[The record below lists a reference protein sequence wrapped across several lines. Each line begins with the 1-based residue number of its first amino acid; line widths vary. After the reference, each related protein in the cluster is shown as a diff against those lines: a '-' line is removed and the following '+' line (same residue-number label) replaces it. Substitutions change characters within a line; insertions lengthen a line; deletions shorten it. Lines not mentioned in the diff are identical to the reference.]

1 MTNMLPV
8 SHIFQ
13 TFIVQ
18 VKTYYYKRETWET
31 SKIYAKTKKIYFRY
45 FTSSLNKYW
54 KCTLLS
60 SKLNYSYFYVLII
73 MIFSCNS
80 FLLFWITSYFKS
92 LLIGLSN
99 AIKNEVSHAL
109 KMKRNYEKRNSEC
122 RQQIVQ
128 NKIGSYHLTELSYLC
143 SSFKNLLNK
152 VPRMVRVPKCPC
164 AWVPECPSPPFEC
177 SSSKESLH
185 LTRNGLVNSFIE
197 LLKSFQ
203 NICFI

>member
-122 RQQIVQ
+122 KVMVD
-128 NKIGSYHLTELSYLC
+128 NKLFRIKSVDITLLSSIKEANLC
-143 SSFKNLLNK
+143 SSFKSVLNK
-152 VPRMVRVPKCPC
+152 VPTMAWVPTFLC
-164 AWVPECPSPPFEC
+164 AWVPECPSAPFEGPV
-177 SSSKESLH
+177 SLWV
-185 LTRNGLVNSFIE
+185 LF
-197 LLKSFQ
+197 K
-203 NICFI
+203 